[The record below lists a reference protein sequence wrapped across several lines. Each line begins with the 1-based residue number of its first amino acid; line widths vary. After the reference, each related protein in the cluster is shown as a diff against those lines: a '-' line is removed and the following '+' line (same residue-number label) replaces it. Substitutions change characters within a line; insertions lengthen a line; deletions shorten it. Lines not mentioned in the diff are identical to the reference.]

1 MYHVIQF
8 TVAFVADL
16 EVSRKQH
23 LERLQI
29 RIGDRFIVQMRPH
42 VLDQHGIPI
51 EVADLFLDD
60 GTTARNVPFAY
71 FTFMDEEEA

>member
-1 MYHVIQF
+1 VYHAIQF

-29 RIGDRFIVQMRPH
+29 RKGDRFIVQMRPH

-60 GTTARNVPFAY
+60 GSIARNVPFAY
-71 FTFMDEEEA
+71 FTFVDEEAE

>member
-1 MYHVIQF
+1 VFHAIQF

-16 EVSRKQH
+16 EVPRKQH

-29 RIGDRFIVQMRPH
+29 RKGDRFIVQMKPH

-51 EVADLFLDD
+51 EVADLLLDD

-71 FTFMDEEEA
+71 FTFLDEEEA